1 MWASARIFATIQSM
15 VDGSAGAGPVAPS
28 DAIVDK
34 PTKPRLRGVSHEVA
48 AFVFP
53 VMGLGAI
60 VVARSLTEKLAV
72 AVYAIG
78 VSGMYATSACYHRAH
93 WSPVTKSRMRRLDHS
108 MILVAIASTYTP
120 VAVIALPEATARRL
134 LGAVWGFALGGV
146 LVCNLW
152 PSAPRWVMSAFYMGV
167 GWAAVLV
174 LPSLLAGL
182 GGMVFALLVA
192 GGVVYSLGA
201 LVLSR
206 HWPDP
211 VPAVFGYHEVF
222 HAFVLLAG
230 LMFYVVVIELVVRH

>member
-1 MWASARIFATIQSM
+1 M
-15 VDGSAGAGPVAPS
+15 
-28 DAIVDK
+28 
-34 PTKPRLRGVSHEVA
+34 SHEVA

-53 VMGLGAI
+53 VMGLGAV

-72 AVYAIG
+72 AVYVIG

-93 WSPVTKSRMRRLDHS
+93 WSPLTKSRMRRLDHS

-182 GGMVFALLVA
+182 GGTVFALLVA

-230 LMFYVVVIELVVRH
+230 LMFYLVVIELVVRH